1 MICGKAECSCM
12 CMNGQSRLAGLMLL
26 DLLEKSGT
34 TIYYSGDLDPEG
46 ILIAQKLADYYQGK
60 FYFWHMDPE
69 DYKKSRSEKVI
80 SDRRMKILDKITD
93 VRLIPVVDEI
103 KKYKIAGYQER
114 IFV

>member
-1 MICGKAECSCM
+1 M
-12 CMNGQSRLAGLMLL
+12 CMNGQPRLAGLMLL

-34 TIYYSGDLDPEG
+34 TIYYSGDLDPE
-46 ILIAQKLADYYQGK
+46 
-60 FYFWHMDPE
+60 
-69 DYKKSRSEKVI
+69 DYKKSRSEEVI